1 MSLPGLPRAPI
12 TSVAG
17 IGAARAQALSRLGVT
32 TVGDLMLHL
41 PREYEDR
48 RRIVPIAEAA
58 GTERAVIRATVVAH
72 DYFGRKRTL
81 KVYVRDESGVA
92 ALLCFGREFLK
103 GTLTP
108 GRELYVAGE
117 FTYRYSEIQASQFE
131 FEPYSPNPRRF
142 GRILPIYPLTEG
154 VTQLQMREYVSGA
167 LRNHLSVV
175 KDVVPRSI
183 ADVAGLL
190 PRRVALESVH
200 RPGELT
206 DADAARR
213 SLAWEE
219 LFVSQLQLARQADG
233 RRRVHRELPPVTL
246 ALQHRLKKALPFS
259 LTADQERVLG
269 EITEDLRSPHPM
281 VRLLQGDVG
290 SGKTLVALLAAL
302 VVVER
307 NEQVAIMAPTELL
320 ARQHAANA
328 AKLLNPLGIR
338 LALLSGKVDAQA
350 RRPLEEAL
358 ASGEVDIV
366 FGTHALFS
374 ERVAFHALGFVIV
387 DEQHRFGVKQR
398 EALLSKGENP
408 DLLLM
413 TATPIPRTLAMTAFG
428 DMEVSTIR
436 EMPPGRKPVKTHLAR
451 HGNEE
456 KVYSFVEREL
466 AKGHRAYFVYPRI
479 EATENG
485 GEGSSLPVAAGER
498 ENGGLKDVTS
508 MYETLRSRFPG
519 VPVGMIHSRV
529 EEEEKGAIMERFE
542 AGDIQ
547 LLVATSVVEVGV
559 DVPVATVMVIEHA
572 ERFGLAALHQ
582 LRGRVGR
589 SERQSY
595 CFLVYSATLTEV
607 GKERLRTMHGTNDGF
622 EIAEEDLRL
631 RGPGEFEGVR
641 QSGYLR
647 LQVADLSRDLELML
661 DAREAAATLVR
672 QDPGL
677 LSPGNRALRTALAIQ
692 EGDE

>member
-1 MSLPGLPRAPI
+1 VSLPGLPRAPI
-12 TSVAG
+12 TSIAG
-17 IGAARAQALSRLGVT
+17 IGAARAQALSRLGIT
-32 TVGDLMLHL
+32 TVGELMLHL

-48 RRIVPIAEAA
+48 RRIVSITQAA
-58 GTERAVIRATVVAH
+58 ATERAVIRATVVAH
-72 DYFGRKRTL
+72 DYFGRKRIL

-103 GTLTP
+103 STLTP
-108 GRELYVAGE
+108 GREFYIAGE
-117 FTYRYSEIQASQFE
+117 FTYRYSEIQAAQFE
-131 FEPYSPNPRRF
+131 FEPYSPSPKRF

-154 VTQLQMREYVSGA
+154 ITQLQMREYVSGA
-167 LRNHLSVV
+167 LRNHVSVV
-175 KDVVPRSI
+175 KDIVPRSV
-183 ADVAGLL
+183 ADAAGLL
-190 PRRVALESVH
+190 PRRIALESVH
-200 RPGELT
+200 RPGEPS
-206 DADAARR
+206 DAEAARR

-219 LFVSQLQLARQADG
+219 LFISQLQLARQ
-233 RRRVHRELPPVTL
+233 VHSRERIRRELPPVTL
-246 ALQHRLKKALPFS
+246 ALQSRLKKALPFS
-259 LTADQERVLG
+259 LTGDQERVLD

-281 VRLLQGDVG
+281 ARLLQGDVG
-290 SGKTLVALLAAL
+290 SGKTLVALLSAL
-302 VVVER
+302 AVVER

-328 AKLLNPLGIR
+328 AEILNPLGIR

-350 RRPLEEAL
+350 RKPLEEAL
-358 ASGEVDIV
+358 ATGEVDIV
-366 FGTHALFS
+366 LGTHALFS
-374 ERVAFHALGFVIV
+374 ERVVFHSLGFVIV

-413 TATPIPRTLAMTAFG
+413 TATPIPRTLALTAFG

-466 AKGHRAYFVYPRI
+466 AKGHQAYFVYPRI
-479 EATENG
+479 EAGENEESS
-485 GEGSSLPVAAGER
+485 EGTADGT
-498 ENGGLKDVTS
+498 NGGLKDVTS
-508 MYETLRSRFPG
+508 MYEALHDRFPG
-519 VPVGMIHSRV
+519 VPVAMIHSRV
-529 EEEEKGAIMERFE
+529 EEEEKATIMERFGSGE
-542 AGDIQ
+542 IQ

-595 CFLVYSATLTEV
+595 CFLVYSPTLTEV

-622 EIAEEDLRL
+622 RIAEEDLRL

-647 LQVADLSRDLELML
+647 LQVADLARDLELML
-661 DAREAAATLVR
+661 DAREAAAALVR

-692 EGDE
+692 EGSE

>member
-1 MSLPGLPRAPI
+1 M
-12 TSVAG
+12 
-17 IGAARAQALSRLGVT
+17 QRLGIS

-48 RRIVPIAEAA
+48 REIISVGEAA
-58 GTERAVIRATVVAH
+58 GAERAVIRAAVVAQ
-72 DYFGRKRTL
+72 DFFGRKRTL
-81 KVYVRDESGVA
+81 KVYVRDDSGVA

-103 GTLTP
+103 STLIP
-108 GRELYVAGE
+108 GREFFIAGE
-117 FTYRYSEIQASQFE
+117 FSYRYGEIQASQFE
-131 FEPYSPNPRRF
+131 FEPVSQNPKRF

-154 VTQLQMREYVSGA
+154 ITQLQMRQYISGA
-167 LRNHLSVV
+167 LRLHLSVV
-175 KDVVPRSI
+175 KDVVPR
-183 ADVAGLL
+183 AVAEKAELL

-200 RPGELT
+200 RPGELS
-206 DADAARR
+206 DAEAARR

-219 LFVSQLQLARQADG
+219 LFISQLQLARQ
-233 RRRVHRELPPVTL
+233 VHSRQRISRELPPVSL
-246 ALQHRLKKALPFS
+246 ALQERLRKALPFS
-259 LTADQERVLG
+259 LTGDQERVLAQ
-269 EITEDLRSPHPM
+269 ITEDLRSPHPM
-281 VRLLQGDVG
+281 ARLLQGDVG
-290 SGKTLVALLAAL
+290 SGKTLVALLAAM
-302 VVVER
+302 VAVER
-307 NEQVAIMAPTELL
+307 DQQVAIMVPTELL

-328 AKLLNPLGIR
+328 AELLNPLGLR
-338 LALLSGKVDAQA
+338 LALLSGKVGSQA
-350 RRPLEEAL
+350 RKPLEEAL

-374 ERVAFHALGFVIV
+374 ERVSFHNLGFVIV

-398 EALLSKGENP
+398 AALLAKGEHP

-413 TATPIPRTLAMTAFG
+413 TATPIPRTLALTAFG

-466 AKGHRAYFVYPRI
+466 GKDHRAYFVYPRI
-479 EATENG
+479 ESGENG
-485 GEGSSLPVAAGER
+485 AAGGGGEAGAPAVAAGELR
-498 ENGGLKDVTS
+498 DVTT
-508 MYETLRSRFPG
+508 MTEALRQRFPE
-519 VPVGMIHSRV
+519 VSIEMIHSRLD
-529 EEEEKGAIMERFE
+529 EEEKASTMERFA
-542 AGDIQ
+542 AGAVQI
-547 LLVATSVVEVGV
+547 LVATSVVEVGV
-559 DVPVATVMVIEHA
+559 DVPEATAMVIEHA

-595 CFLVYSATLTEV
+595 CFLVYSEPLTEQ
-607 GKERLRTMHGTNDGF
+607 GKERLRTMHTTNDGF
-622 EIAEEDLRL
+622 RIAEEDLRL

-661 DAREAAATLVR
+661 QAREAAVALVR
-672 QDPGL
+672 EDPGL
-677 LSPGNRALRTALAIQ
+677 LGQGHRVLRTALAM
-692 EGDE
+692 EEVEP

>member
-1 MSLPGLPRAPI
+1 M
-12 TSVAG
+12 
-17 IGAARAQALSRLGVT
+17 SRLGIT
-32 TVGDLMLHL
+32 TVGELMLHL

-48 RRIVPIAEAA
+48 RHIVSITEAA
-58 GTERAVIRATVVAH
+58 ATERAVIRATVVAH
-72 DYFGRKRTL
+72 DYFGRKRIL

-103 GTLTP
+103 STLTP
-108 GRELYVAGE
+108 GREFYIAGE
-117 FTYRYSEIQASQFE
+117 FTYRYSEIQAAQFE
-131 FEPYSPNPRRF
+131 FEPSSPNPKRF

-154 VTQLQMREYVSGA
+154 ITQLQMREYVSGA
-167 LRNHLSVV
+167 LRNHVSVV
-175 KDVVPRSI
+175 KDIVPRSV
-183 ADVAGLL
+183 ADAAGLL
-190 PRRVALESVH
+190 PRRIALESVH
-200 RPGELT
+200 RPGEPS
-206 DADAARR
+206 DAEAARR

-219 LFVSQLQLARQADG
+219 LFISQLQLARQ
-233 RRRVHRELPPVTL
+233 VHSRERIRRELPPVTL
-246 ALQHRLKKALPFS
+246 SLQNRLKKALPFS
-259 LTADQERVLG
+259 LTGDQERVLD
-269 EITEDLRSPHPM
+269 EITEELRSPHPM
-281 VRLLQGDVG
+281 ARLLQGDVG
-290 SGKTLVALLAAL
+290 SGKTLVALLSAL
-302 VVVER
+302 AVVER

-328 AKLLNPLGIR
+328 AEILNPLGIR
-338 LALLSGKVDAQA
+338 LALLSGKVEAQA
-350 RRPLEEAL
+350 RKPLEEAL

-366 FGTHALFS
+366 LGTHALFS
-374 ERVAFHALGFVIV
+374 ERVMFHSLGFVIV

-413 TATPIPRTLAMTAFG
+413 TATPIPRTLALTAFG

-466 AKGHRAYFVYPRI
+466 SKGHQAYFVYPRI
-479 EATENG
+479 EA
-485 GEGSSLPVAAGER
+485 GESEESSEDAADGT
-498 ENGGLKDVTS
+498 NGGLKDVTS
-508 MYETLRSRFPG
+508 MYEALRNRFPG
-519 VPVGMIHSRV
+519 VAVAMIHSRV
-529 EEEEKGAIMERFE
+529 EEEEKATIMERFGS
-542 AGDIQ
+542 GDIQ

-595 CFLVYSATLTEV
+595 CFLVYSPTLTEV
-607 GKERLRTMHGTNDGF
+607 GKERLRTLHSTNDGF
-622 EIAEEDLRL
+622 RIAEEDLRL

-647 LQVADLSRDLELML
+647 LQVADLARDLELML
-661 DAREAAATLVR
+661 DARESAAALVR

-692 EGDE
+692 EGSE

>member
-1 MSLPGLPRAPI
+1 M
-12 TSVAG
+12 
-17 IGAARAQALSRLGVT
+17 
-32 TVGDLMLHL
+32 
-41 PREYEDR
+41 
-48 RRIVPIAEAA
+48 
-58 GTERAVIRATVVAH
+58 IRASVVAQ

-81 KVYVRDESGVA
+81 KVYVRDDSGVA

-103 GTLTP
+103 TTLVP
-108 GRELYVAGE
+108 GREFFVAGE
-117 FTYRYSEIQASQFE
+117 FSYRYGEIQASQFE
-131 FEPYSPNPRRF
+131 FEPFSENPKRF

-154 VTQLQMREYVSGA
+154 ITQLQMRQYVSGA

-175 KDVVPRSI
+175 KDLIPRTL
-183 ADVAGLL
+183 AEKAELL

-200 RPGELT
+200 RPGELS
-206 DADAARR
+206 DAEAARR

-219 LFVSQLQLARQADG
+219 LFISQLQLARQVHG
-233 RRRVHRELPPVTL
+233 RQRITRESQPVSL
-246 ALQHRLKKALPFS
+246 VLQQRLLKALPFS
-259 LTADQERVLG
+259 LTGDQERVLSQ
-269 EITEDLRSPHPM
+269 ITEDLRSAHPM
-281 VRLLQGDVG
+281 ARLLQGDVG
-290 SGKTLVALLAAL
+290 SGKTLVALLAAM
-302 VVVER
+302 VAVER
-307 NEQVAIMAPTELL
+307 DQQVAIMVPTELL

-328 AKLLNPLGIR
+328 AKLLNPLGLR
-338 LALLSGKVDAQA
+338 LALLSGKVGSQA
-350 RRPLEEAL
+350 RKPLEEAL

-374 ERVAFHALGFVIV
+374 ERVSFHNLGFVIV

-398 EALLSKGENP
+398 GALLAKGEHP

-413 TATPIPRTLAMTAFG
+413 TATPIPRTLALTAFG

-466 AKGHRAYFVYPRI
+466 GKDHRAYFVYPRI
-479 EATENG
+479 ESGENGAAGAG
-485 GEGSSLPVAAGER
+485 GEGGAPTVAPGELR
-498 ENGGLKDVTS
+498 DVTT
-508 MYETLRSRFPG
+508 MTDTLRERFPG
-519 VPVGMIHSRV
+519 VSIEMIHSRLD
-529 EEEEKGAIMERFE
+529 EEEKASAMERFA
-542 AGDIQ
+542 AGAVQI
-547 LLVATSVVEVGV
+547 LVATSVVEVGV
-559 DVPVATVMVIEHA
+559 DVPEATAMVIEHA

-595 CFLVYSATLTEV
+595 CFLVYSEPLTEQ
-607 GKERLRTMHGTNDGF
+607 GKERLKTMHTTNDGF
-622 EIAEEDLRL
+622 RIAEEDLRL

-661 DAREAAATLVR
+661 QAREAAVALVR
-672 QDPGL
+672 EDPGL
-677 LSPGNRALRTALAIQ
+677 LGQGHRALRTALAMEEVEQ
-692 EGDE
+692 